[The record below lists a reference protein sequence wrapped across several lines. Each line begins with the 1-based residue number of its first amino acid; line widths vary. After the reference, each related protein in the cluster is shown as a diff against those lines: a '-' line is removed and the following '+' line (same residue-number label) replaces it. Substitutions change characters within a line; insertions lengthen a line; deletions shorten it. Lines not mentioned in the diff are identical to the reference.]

1 VTSIVA
7 LDLETTGLDH
17 ERDAIIEIGAL
28 RFDGSRVE
36 DEWTTLVNPGRHIPE
51 FITNLTGINDEMVRQ
66 APRIRDVLDELAA
79 FIGDAPILG
88 HNIQFD
94 LSFFKKYGLF
104 GLNERIDTYEMAA
117 VLLPSASRYNLGAL
131 GQALGIPLP
140 ASHRALDDA
149 RVTHAVFQ
157 RLFAQAMTLPIG
169 VLAEIVHLSEPIE
182 WDGGW
187 VFQQVMRARSKEKIT
202 ARKVREQ
209 AEGVAVS
216 DHTVPVSL
224 REPNGPLFEAPE
236 ERKGPA
242 IQLPKEP
249 IPIDPDEAAA
259 ILEYGGA
266 FSQHF
271 PNYEY
276 RPEQVEMLRAVA
288 SALSTGQ
295 HLMVEAGTG
304 VGKSFAYLVPAALF
318 TVQNNTR
325 LVVSTNTINLQDQ
338 LIKKDIP
345 DLRAALGIDLRAAVL
360 KGRSN
365 YLCPRR
371 FENLRRHGPQT
382 ADEMRILAKVLV
394 WSLENSSGDRTEINL
409 TGPAE
414 RDVWLHVSAED
425 DACTTETCLERVG
438 GACPFFRARH
448 AAQTSHLL
456 IINHALLLTDV
467 ATGSKVLP
475 DYEYLI
481 VDEGHHLEAATTS
494 ALSFRLT
501 QYDLERLLRE
511 VGGSTSGILGYLLS
525 LTRNVLPPSDFAA
538 LDQKVVR
545 ATDLAWRLENQA
557 RAFFQALNEFIEFQ
571 REGQPVSQYAHQ
583 ERILPAT
590 HTLPGWDEIE
600 IAWDSAAET
609 FRLLLALQGELHKIA
624 SQLYSNGM
632 EAVEDVV
639 GSLGSVFRRMSEAE
653 AMVSAMIF
661 EPSEEYVY
669 WVEVNPNGNRL
680 ALQAAPI
687 RVGPLVEKHLWH
699 EKTSVILTSATLT
712 ANGEFTYL
720 RNTLSADEADELA
733 LGSPFD
739 YESAALLYI
748 ANDVAEPN
756 TPDYQSHV
764 DHALINLCQAS
775 GGRTLVLFTSY
786 AQLKRTAR
794 TISGPLAKNDI
805 IVYEQGEGASPNALL
820 ESFRSSERA
829 VLLGTRSFW
838 EGVDVPGEALSV
850 LVIVKLP
857 FAVPTDPLVA
867 ARSET
872 FEDPF
877 YEYQLPEAILR
888 FRQGFGRLI
897 RTQSDRGVVAI
908 LDRRVLTKKYGRAFL
923 DSLPQCTVRAG
934 PLSEL
939 PRAAAKWLNL

>member
-1 VTSIVA
+1 MTSIVA

-17 ERDAIIEIGAL
+17 ERDAIIEIGAR
-28 RFDGSRVE
+28 RFDGNRVE

-51 FITNLTGINDEMVRQ
+51 FITNLTGISDEMVRQ
-66 APRIRDVLDELAA
+66 APRIRDVLDKLAA
-79 FIGDAPILG
+79 FIGDLPILG

-94 LSFFKKYGLF
+94 LSFFKKYNLF
-104 GLNERIDTYEMAA
+104 NLNERIDTYEMAA

-157 RLFAQAMTLPIG
+157 RLFAQAVTLPIE
-169 VLAEIVHLSEPIE
+169 VLAEIVRLSEPIE

-202 ARKVREQ
+202 ARKVRDQ
-209 AEGVAVS
+209 AE
-216 DHTVPVSL
+216 
-224 REPNGPLFEAPE
+224 GPLFEAPDPARTAGRC

-249 IPIDPDEAAA
+249 IPVDPDEAAA
-259 ILEYGGA
+259 ILEYGGP

-288 SALSTGQ
+288 TALSTGQ

-318 TVQNNTR
+318 AVQNNTR

-345 DLRAALGIDLRAAVL
+345 DLRTALGIDLRSAVL

-371 FENLRRHGPQT
+371 FENLRHHGPQN
-382 ADEMRILAKVLV
+382 ADEMRILAKVMV

-414 RDVWLHVSAED
+414 RDVWLHISAED
-425 DACTTETCLERVG
+425 DACTTETCLERTG
-438 GACPFFRARH
+438 GACPFFRARQ

-456 IINHALLLTDV
+456 IVNHALLLTDV
-467 ATGSKVLP
+467 TTGSRVLP

-481 VDEGHHLEAATTS
+481 VDEAHHLEAATTS

-501 QYDLERLLRE
+501 QNDMERLLRE

-525 LTRNVLPPSDFAA
+525 LTRNVLQPSDYAA
-538 LDQKVVR
+538 LDQKVAR
-545 ATDLAWRLENQA
+545 ATDLTWRLENQA
-557 RAFFQALNEFIEFQ
+557 RAFFQALNEFVAFQ

-583 ERILPAT
+583 ERLLPAT

-600 IAWDSAAET
+600 IAWDGADGT
-609 FRLLLALQGELHKIA
+609 FRLLLTLLSELHKAA
-624 SQLYSNGM
+624 SELFANGM
-632 EAVEDVV
+632 EEVEDVV
-639 GSLGSVFRRMSEAE
+639 GSLGNVFRRLTEAE
-653 AMVSAMIF
+653 AMVSSMIF

-687 RVGPLVEKHLWH
+687 CVGPLVEEHLWH
-699 EKTSVILTSATLT
+699 KKTSVILTSATLT
-712 ANGEFTYL
+712 ARGEFTYL
-720 RNTLSADEADELA
+720 RNTLSADEADEIA

-764 DHALINLCQAS
+764 EHALINLCTAS

-794 TISGPLAKNDI
+794 AISGPLAAQDI
-805 IVYEQGEGASPNALL
+805 LVYEQGEGASPNALL
-820 ESFRSSERA
+820 ETFRNADRA

-877 YEYQLPEAILR
+877 NEYQLPEAILR

-897 RTQSDRGVVAI
+897 RNQSDRGVVVI

-923 DSLPQCTVRAG
+923 DSLPQCTVRVG
-934 PLSEL
+934 SLNEL

>member
-1 VTSIVA
+1 MTSIVA

-17 ERDAIIEIGAL
+17 ERDAIIEIGAR

-51 FITNLTGINDEMVRQ
+51 FISNLTGISDEMVRQ
-66 APRIRDVLDELAA
+66 APRIREVLDDLAA

-94 LSFFKKYGLF
+94 LSFLKKYGLF
-104 GLNERIDTYEMAA
+104 GLSERIDTYEMAA

-149 RVTHAVFQ
+149 RVTHVVFQ
-157 RLFAQAMTLPIG
+157 RLFAQALTLPIEL
-169 VLAEIVHLSEPIE
+169 LAEIVRLSEPIE

-187 VFQQVMRARSKEKIT
+187 VFQQVLRARSKEKIT
-202 ARKVREQ
+202 ARKVSEQ
-209 AEGVAVS
+209 DE
-216 DHTVPVSL
+216 
-224 REPNGPLFEAPE
+224 GPLFEAPE
-236 ERKGPA
+236 DEERKAPP
-242 IQLPKEP
+242 IQLPKTP

-259 ILEYGGA
+259 YLEYGGP

-276 RPEQVEMLRAVA
+276 RPEQVAMLRAVA

-304 VGKSFAYLVPAALF
+304 VGKSYAYLVPAALF
-318 TVQNNTR
+318 AVQNNTR
-325 LVVSTNTINLQDQ
+325 VVVSTNTINLQDQ

-345 DLRAALGIDLRAAVL
+345 DLRTALGMDLRAAVL

-394 WSLENSSGDRTEINL
+394 WSLDNSSGDRTEINL

-438 GACPFFRARH
+438 GACPFFRARQ

-456 IINHALLLTDV
+456 IVNHALLLTDV

-475 DYEYLI
+475 EYEYLI
-481 VDEGHHLEAATTS
+481 VDEGHHLEAATTG

-501 QYDLERLLRE
+501 QFDLERLLRE
-511 VGGSTSGILGYLLS
+511 VGGTTSGILGYLLS
-525 LTRNVLPPSDFAA
+525 LTRSVLPPSDFAA
-538 LDQKVVR
+538 LDQKVTR

-557 RAFFQALNEFIEFQ
+557 RAFFLALNEFIEFQ
-571 REGQPVSQYAHQ
+571 REGQPVSQYAYQ
-583 ERILPAT
+583 QRILPAT

-600 IAWDSAAET
+600 IAWDSADES
-609 FRLLLALQGELHKIA
+609 FRLLLALLGEIHKAA
-624 SQLYSNGM
+624 SQLYSDGL
-632 EAVEDVV
+632 EEVEDVMGGL
-639 GSLGSVFRRMSEAE
+639 GSLFRRMSEAE
-653 AMVSAMIF
+653 AMVSGMIF
-661 EPSEEYVY
+661 EPSEAYVY

-680 ALQAAPI
+680 TLQAAPI
-687 RVGPLVEKHLWH
+687 RVGPLVEEHLWH
-699 EKTSVILTSATLT
+699 EKSCIILTSATLT

-739 YESAALLYI
+739 FESAALLFI

-756 TPDYQSHV
+756 TPDHQSHV
-764 DHALINLCQAS
+764 ERALISLCTAS

-794 TISGPLAKNDI
+794 NISGPLAKHDI

-820 ESFRSSERA
+820 ETFRSSERA

-872 FEDPF
+872 YEDPF
-877 YEYQLPEAILR
+877 NEYQLPEAVLR

-923 DSLPQCTVRAG
+923 DSLPRCTVRVG
-934 PLSEL
+934 SLNEL
-939 PRAAAKWLNL
+939 PDAAAKWLNL